1 MGRAPYGEAIA
12 RPGGPQ
18 PEGVRGMPTFQNPVE
33 DADEAREALRGLAY
47 ATRHFDAAEDT
58 YPVLGSIT
66 RSVEGLQ
73 QVLEQLATWH
83 RTNQLSAASDT
94 GDRAAGAL
102 EAVRAADALTRAAE
116 ALDRAWEAV
125 NAAWSHNGTI
135 AWQPDNPTTTPTR
148 TPRPGPGRNGTAQSG
163 SGRQGRRIA
172 GTSSPLSEHGIG
184 M

>member
-12 RPGGPQ
+12 GRGGAR

-73 QVLEQLATWH
+73 QVLEQLAAWH
-83 RTNQLSAASDT
+83 RTNQPSAASDT
-94 GDRAAGAL
+94 GDRAAGSL
-102 EAVRAADALTRAAE
+102 EAARAADALTRAAE
-116 ALDRAWEAV
+116 ALDRVWEAA
-125 NAAWSHNGTI
+125 NAAWSHNGAIT
-135 AWQPDNPTTTPTR
+135 WQPNTPTTPPTR
-148 TPRPGPGRNGTAQSG
+148 APHPEPGRSGPGWK
-163 SGRQGRRIA
+163 GRRIT
-172 GTSSPLSEHGIG
+172 GTPPPLTEHGIG

>member
-12 RPGGPQ
+12 RPGGAQ

-73 QVLEQLATWH
+73 QVLEQLAAWH
-83 RTNQLSAASDT
+83 RTNQPSAASDT

-116 ALDRAWEAV
+116 ALDRVWEAA
-125 NAAWSHNGTI
+125 NAAWSHNGAIT
-135 AWQPDNPTTTPTR
+135 WQPNTPTTPPTR
-148 TPRPGPGRNGTAQSG
+148 APHPEPGRSGPGWK
-163 SGRQGRRIA
+163 GRRI
-172 GTSSPLSEHGIG
+172 TDTPPPLTEHGIG